1 MKDITDIVEE
11 IINNLDYTIEI
22 KSVDDLGNDLKQ
34 LNVCKTLHIQPD
46 CTTVTINGTQYQ
58 VGEILN
64 NQWIQITTPDT
75 INEGDIINVD
85 PPKYFHG
92 TIPATNDE
100 LSQIMAD
107 SDKLPMVYLYEIIRQ
122 KYFYND
128 EQPLEV
134 EAQLRLF
141 FLAGSD
147 FGSWY
152 TDDHYKNAIKPM
164 TNLTLLFSDYI
175 NNNNCQFQE
184 LDEVEIINHAKWG
197 VWRDNKGHEKNL
209 FNDKLSGTEL
219 RINLQINKDLA
230 SGSCN
235 C

>member
-1 MKDITDIVEE
+1 MKDITDIVED

-92 TIPATNDE
+92 TIIVV
-100 LSQIMAD
+100 S
-107 SDKLPMVYLYEIIRQ
+107 V
-122 KYFYND
+122 F
-128 EQPLEV
+128 V
-134 EAQLRLF
+134 
-141 FLAGSD
+141 
-147 FGSWY
+147 
-152 TDDHYKNAIKPM
+152 
-164 TNLTLLFSDYI
+164 
-175 NNNNCQFQE
+175 
-184 LDEVEIINHAKWG
+184 
-197 VWRDNKGHEKNL
+197 
-209 FNDKLSGTEL
+209 
-219 RINLQINKDLA
+219 
-230 SGSCN
+230 
-235 C
+235 